1 MKVLLT
7 GASGLL
13 GRAMVVRAPSD
24 VHVVGTWRTT
34 PPPDGLDARR
44 VDLADAPATAHLL
57 QAVRPDVVVHLAY
70 GKDDLG
76 RDVVDA
82 TAAVADATAAVG
94 AGLVHMS
101 SDVVFSGEDPP
112 YGEPDPPSPCSAY
125 GRAKAAA
132 EAEVEVA
139 VPDAAIVRTSLIVT
153 PGGRDPRTP
162 FVTDALR
169 AGRPVDL
176 YVDEVRMPVHRDDLA
191 DALWRLVARD
201 RARQAG
207 VWHLVGE
214 VALSRLDL
222 GHLVCDAVGGDP
234 TLLRGVHSPR
244 DDDPRPRD
252 LRLTCARA
260 RRELDW
266 RPRDVRSGY
275 GRSRAVPSAARG
287 RRDVDGHDRSA

>member
-7 GASGLL
+7 GASGFL
-13 GRAMVVRAPSD
+13 GRAMVARAPS
-24 VHVVGTWRTT
+24 HAQVVGTWRTT
-34 PPPDGLDARR
+34 PPPDGLPAHR
-44 VDLADAPATAHLL
+44 VDLADAPATARLL
-57 QAVRPDVVVHLAY
+57 QAVVPDVVVHLAY
-70 GKDDLG
+70 GRGDLG
-76 RDVVDA
+76 REVVDA
-82 TAAVADATAAVG
+82 TASVADAAAAVG

-101 SDVVFSGEDPP
+101 SDVVFSGEDAP
-112 YGEPDPPSPCSAY
+112 YAETDPPSPQSVY

-139 VPDAAIVRTSLIVT
+139 VPDAAIVRTSLVLT
-153 PGGRDPRTP
+153 PEALDPRTQ
-162 FVTDALR
+162 FVADAVR

-176 YVDEVRMPVHRDDLA
+176 YEDEVRMPVHRDDLA

-201 RARQAG
+201 RGARAG

-214 VALSRLDL
+214 VALSRFDL
-222 GHLVCDAVGGDP
+222 GQLVVGAIGGDP
-234 TLLRGVHSPR
+234 GLLCAVPSPR
-244 DDDPRPRD
+244 DTADPRPRD

-275 GRSRAVPSAARG
+275 VG
-287 RRDVDGHDRSA
+287 